1 LQEAVAGTHSVYRLT
16 YKSSAIGGA
25 TRVLVRKLE
34 KAGSFTMVSSSK
46 LTANRRNA
54 RLSTGPRTAAGK
66 ALSSRNAFRHGL
78 LAVQVILP
86 DENAAEF
93 DEFRD
98 RVTADRSPV
107 GEIEAILVE
116 RIVFASWRLRRVAR
130 IEAAAARAQ
139 MDPGFG
145 VAENERFEDRV
156 YWAMVRDSNSGN
168 LLERVRRYEVTLERS
183 FLSALH
189 ELERLQAGRAGE
201 PTSIPAVI
209 DVHVNSA
216 E

>member
-1 LQEAVAGTHSVYRLT
+1 MLGDVRCDLWRRKVRGLAPRP
-16 YKSSAIGGA
+16 KA
-25 TRVLVRKLE
+25 TDNLRM
-34 KAGSFTMVSSSK
+34 ASSSK
-46 LTANRRNA
+46 LAANRRNA
-54 RLSTGPRTAAGK
+54 RLSTGPRTVAGK
-66 ALSSRNAFRHGL
+66 AASSRNALRHGL
-78 LAVQVILP
+78 LAAQVILP
-86 DENAAEF
+86 DENAAAF

-98 RVTADRSPV
+98 RVIADRSPV
-107 GEIEAILVE
+107 GEVEAILVE
-116 RIVFASWRLRRVAR
+116 RIMFAEWRLRRVAR

-139 MDPGFG
+139 MDPAFG
-145 VAENERFEDRV
+145 AAENERPEDRL

-168 LLERVRRYEVTLERS
+168 LLEKLRRYEVALERS

-201 PTSIPAVI
+201 PTSIPGVI

>member
-1 LQEAVAGTHSVYRLT
+1 MASPSRL
-16 YKSSAIGGA
+16 A
-25 TRVLVRKLE
+25 
-34 KAGSFTMVSSSK
+34 
-46 LTANRRNA
+46 ANRRNA
-54 RLSTGPRTAAGK
+54 RLSTGPRTTSGK
-66 ALSSRNAFRHGL
+66 AASSRNAFRHGL
-78 LAVQVILP
+78 LAAQVVLP

-98 RVTADRSPV
+98 RVTADRFPV
-107 GEIEAILVE
+107 GEIETILVE

-130 IEAAAARAQ
+130 IEAAAVRAQ
-139 MDPGFG
+139 MDPPFG
-145 VAENERFEDRV
+145 AAENERPEDRA

-168 LLERVRRYEVTLERS
+168 LLEKIRRYEVALERS
-183 FLSALH
+183 FLLALH